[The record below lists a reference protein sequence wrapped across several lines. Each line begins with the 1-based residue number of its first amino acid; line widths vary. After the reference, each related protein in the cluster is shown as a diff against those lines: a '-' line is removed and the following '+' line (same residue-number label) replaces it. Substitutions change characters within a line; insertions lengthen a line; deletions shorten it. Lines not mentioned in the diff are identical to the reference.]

1 MQLKY
6 GPGDTIPAQ
15 TCLNAK
21 AAAAA
26 ESSDVLMPL
35 VRVSIIG
42 ARIDSSVAVLSHV
55 EYAPIVKQ
63 AETIPKDLVL

>member
-1 MQLKY
+1 MQFKY
-6 GPGDTIPAQ
+6 WPEETIPAQ

-35 VRVSIIG
+35 VRVSIIE
-42 ARIDSSVAVLSHV
+42 ARIDSSVGAVLSHV
-55 EYAPIVKQ
+55 E
-63 AETIPKDLVL
+63 